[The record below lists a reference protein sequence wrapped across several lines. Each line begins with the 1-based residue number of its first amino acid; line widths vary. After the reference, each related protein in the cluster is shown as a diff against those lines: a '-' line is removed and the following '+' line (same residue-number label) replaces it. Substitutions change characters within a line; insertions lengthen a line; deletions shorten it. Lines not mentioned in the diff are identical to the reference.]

1 VEATRPESELVVDSV
16 RRKIVEPR
24 MHQAAVVPR
33 KMTAIASMRLIIG
46 MCLEGELPPLQQT
59 MDELVSIVKYFLL

>member
-1 VEATRPESELVVDSV
+1 
-16 RRKIVEPR
+16 

-46 MCLEGELPPLQQT
+46 MCLEGELPPLT
-59 MDELVSIVKYFLL
+59 KA